1 MNANSTI
8 KEQIRRNLVALIS
21 LAIAVTGLGY
31 NTWRNEASEHNRNQR
46 LVSIELLLML
56 ADVHQLTQDAHWGD
70 SENRATILRE
80 GWSKVL
86 TIRDLAQ
93 IAEGSVPASAI
104 NLYEAWSTD
113 YKALGT
119 DIEAEKRIATAVEAV
134 RSDAHE
140 ILKSLD

>member
-1 MNANSTI
+1 MDVNTTI
-8 KEQIRRNLVALIS
+8 REQIRRNMVALIS
-21 LAIAVTGLGY
+21 LAVAVTGLGY

-70 SENRATILRE
+70 SEDRATILRQ
-80 GWSKVL
+80 GWSKVM
-86 TIRDLAQ
+86 TIKDLAQ
-93 IAEGSVPASAI
+93 IAEGSVPSSAT
-104 NLYEAWSTD
+104 NLWKTWGAD

-119 DIEAEKRIATAVEAV
+119 DFAAEKRIADAVDAV

-140 ILKSLD
+140 LLTSLD